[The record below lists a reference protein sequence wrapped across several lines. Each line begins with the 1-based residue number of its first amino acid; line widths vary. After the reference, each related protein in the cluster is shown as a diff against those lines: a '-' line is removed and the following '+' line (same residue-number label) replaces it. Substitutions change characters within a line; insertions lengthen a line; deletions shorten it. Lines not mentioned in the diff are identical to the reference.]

1 MTAWDWTSE
10 LIRYG
15 PGRKG
20 STRASEPVFPWH
32 GSAAGGARP
41 NFDRL
46 SNGPTENS
54 QYRMAQS
61 PTHRCAPVSDKP
73 GRRGS

>member
-20 STRASEPVFPWH
+20 STRAPEPNFPWH

-41 NFDRL
+41 QLRSALERADGEL
-46 SNGPTENS
+46 TISYGT
-54 QYRMAQS
+54 
-61 PTHRCAPVSDKP
+61 KP
-73 GRRGS
+73 DPSMRARFG